1 MKIIVHKI
9 GNKINGEDCSFSNEE
24 LQLDDN
30 MREALESYFLG
41 SFKSEE
47 TFQFYSDSY
56 LQHNYVF
63 NSVREIFD
71 HQESF
76 IPQSQNIGRHLYD
89 IAENPRIQGG
99 ELFVV
104 YFKSENDNEL
114 DKIGIFKTEKKESF
128 LKLFPHDETFDIKKD
143 QGISLVKIDKA
154 ALIFNKDQ
162 ETGYVLSAVDN
173 NKNGDQ
179 YYWFEDFLKVRQRND
194 EYFQTEET
202 LSIFK
207 TFISKQLPQE
217 FEISKIDQA
226 EFLNKG
232 IEFFKEREAFDF
244 DEFTNEVLE
253 DKSVIESF
261 GNFKSDYEQEMQV
274 SVSEDFTINNAAVK
288 KQQRYFKS
296 ILKLDK
302 NFHIYLH
309 GDRKKITTGT
319 DENGKYYKL
328 YFEEES

>member
-99 ELFVV
+99 ELFIVF
-104 YFKSENDNEL
+104 FKAENEKEF

-128 LKLFPHDETFDIKKD
+128 LKIFPHDETFDIEKD

-162 ETGYVLSAVDN
+162 ETGYVLNVVDN
-173 NKNGDQ
+173 NKNGDM

-207 TFISKQLPQE
+207 DFISKQLPQE
-217 FEISKIDQA
+217 YEISKVDQA

-244 DEFTNEVLE
+244 DEFTNEVLQDE
-253 DKSVIESF
+253 SVIESF

-274 SVSEDFTINNAAVK
+274 SVSEEFSINNAAVK
-288 KQQRYFKS
+288 KKQRQFKS
-296 ILKLDK
+296 IIKLDK
-302 NFHIYLH
+302 NFQIHLL
-309 GDRKKITTGT
+309 GDMKITNGT